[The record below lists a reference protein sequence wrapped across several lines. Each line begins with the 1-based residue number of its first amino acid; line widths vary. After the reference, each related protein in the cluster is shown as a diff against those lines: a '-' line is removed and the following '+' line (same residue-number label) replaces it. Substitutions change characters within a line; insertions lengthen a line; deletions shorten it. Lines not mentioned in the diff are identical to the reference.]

1 MSVVPEIKTIAEQG
15 IDGFAAV
22 SLGALLGPKGMPA
35 DVVARLNKEVKEI
48 LADKAVQERILG
60 AGAIA
65 NFMPAQQ
72 LQDSL
77 TKDYAKWSKVV
88 KDKGMVAE

>member
-1 MSVVPEIKTIAEQG
+1 
-15 IDGFAAV
+15 
-22 SLGALLGPKGMPA
+22 
-35 DVVARLNKEVKEI
+35 
-48 LADKAVQERILG
+48 
-60 AGAIA
+60 
-65 NFMPAQQ
+65 MPAQQ